1 MHKFTRLA
9 LERKVLFI
17 RVAAI
22 LLTLAIALLL
32 LSQTVFAQTTYV
44 ITDGSRVLVHTT
56 TATDPK
62 AVLGEAGLELG
73 ADDTY
78 TTQAVAGVAVIT
90 VRRSQNVTIDYY
102 GEQMEAVAF
111 GETVGELLTRLN
123 LSWGQDDTISL
134 PLDTQTYDG
143 MELTVAR
150 VVYQQQTYTAAV
162 PYETVYCKDASIP
175 AGTEMVLTAGV
186 DGEMLCDAK
195 VTYVNGEEAQ
205 RTVLSQRVTSQPV
218 DQVVAVGCGEVDLT
232 DEMPVIGDG
241 TITLPTGEV
250 LTYTRTMFA
259 GATAYH
265 CEGYVGT
272 TATGTVA
279 RVGAIAVDPKVI
291 PYGTRMF
298 IVTNDGEYVYGIA
311 TAEDTGSPDH
321 IFGDRIDL
329 YYDTEEE
336 CIEFGYRECTIYFL
350 G

>member
-17 RVAAI
+17 RVAVIAI
-22 LLTLAIALLL
+22 SIAMALLL
-32 LSQTVFAQTTYV
+32 LSQTAFAQTTYV

-56 TATDPK
+56 SATDPK

-78 TTQAVAGVAVIT
+78 TTQAVAGISEIT
-90 VRRSQNVTIDYY
+90 VRRSQSVKIDYY
-102 GEQMEAVAF
+102 GEQIDAVSF
-111 GETVGELLTRLN
+111 GETVEDLLTRLN
-123 LSWGQDDTISL
+123 LTWGRDDTMSL
-134 PLDTQTYDG
+134 PLKTQTYDG
-143 MELTVAR
+143 MELKVSQ
-150 VVYQQQTYTAAV
+150 VVYQQQAYTAAV
-162 PYETVYCKDASIP
+162 PYETIYCTDQSIP
-175 AGTEMVLTAGV
+175 AGTQVLRTAGV
-186 DGEMLCDAK
+186 NGEMRCEAK
-195 VTYVNGEEAQ
+195 VTYINGQETE
-205 RTVLSQRVTSQPV
+205 RVVLSQQVIRQPV
-218 DQVVAVGCGEVDLT
+218 DEVIAVGSGTDVDK
-232 DEMPVIGDG
+232 EMPIIGEN
-241 TITLPTGEV
+241 TITLSTGEV

-265 CEGYVGT
+265 CEGYTGK

-279 RVGAIAVDPKVI
+279 RVGAIAVDPTVI

-321 IFGDRIDL
+321 IVGQRIDL

-336 CIEFGYRECTIYFL
+336 CIQFGYRECTVYFL